1 MSKIFKNLWQ
11 VKGNVL
17 LIILLLIVQ
26 VYCDLALPAYTS
38 DIVDVGIQQGGIDH
52 VAASKFSAQ
61 TFERLCLMLEE
72 NDEQLMRAS
81 YEVDKEGNYVRQN
94 PEKEDLAALDEVLGM
109 PMLLLDSMQD
119 MTVGQMMEQ
128 GYADEMSIE
137 GSVTVPPLADEMTGQ
152 ESFMDSMQDAD
163 SEESAMEE
171 SVMEEPNMPE
181 PGMEGNA
188 QNSAV
193 MGEIKDESIWDLI
206 DMGMMTKEQ
215 LLQMKAVA
223 EEGFVASTGD
233 LSDSIISQKAVL
245 FVKAEYERLGMDT
258 GKIQMDYLLKMGGIM
273 LLYAISGMICALI
286 VGFLAA
292 KSGAQIGK
300 TLREKVFKKVV
311 SFSSNEMNSFSTAS
325 LITRSTNDIQQVQMV
340 STMLLRMVLYAPI
353 MGIGGIIKVMTT
365 DTGLEW
371 IIVVAVVLICAFVL
385 LLVSIAMPKF
395 KVMQTLVDGLNLVSR
410 EILTGIPVIRA
421 FSREKH
427 EEERFAD
434 ANAKL
439 MKTQLFTNR
448 VMTFMM
454 PVMTIIMNAISVGII
469 WFGSKGVD
477 LGNLQV
483 GDMMAFITYTMMI
496 VMSFLMLT
504 MMSIMLPRAG
514 IAAGRID
521 EIIQSKSSIFDAEN
535 PVSMSKDTCRG
546 EVAFENVSFRYEGAS
561 DDAIANISFT
571 AQPGQT
577 TAIIG
582 STGSGKSTI
591 IHLMDRFYDVTEG
604 RITVDGVDI
613 RQMTQHDLHSLVGLV
628 PQKGIL
634 FTGTIGSN
642 IKFDAEHITDE
653 TMREAAEIAQATEF
667 ISEKTK
673 QFDSEIAQGGSNVS
687 GGQKQRL
694 SIARA
699 IAKNPKIY
707 LFDDSFSALDYKTDA
722 MLRKALAKKTKDATV
737 IIVAQR
743 ISTIMHADKII
754 VLDDGKVAGI
764 GTHKE
769 LLETCETYQEIAA
782 SQLSEAELKGGIA

>member
-1 MSKIFKNLWQ
+1 MSKIFQNLWQ

-81 YEVDKEGNYVRQN
+81 YEVDKEGNYVIQN
-94 PEKEDLAALDEVLGM
+94 PEKEDLALLDEVLGM

-128 GYADEMSIE
+128 GYADEMTIE
-137 GSVTVPPLADEMTGQ
+137 KAVTVPPLADEMTGQ
-152 ESFMDSMQDAD
+152 ESFMDSMEEAG
-163 SEESAMEE
+163 SEEPAT
-171 SVMEEPNMPE
+171 EEPH
-181 PGMEGNA
+181 MEQPAMGKNG
-188 QNSAV
+188 QNSAI
-193 MGEIKDESIWDLI
+193 MEEIKSESIWDLI

-233 LSDSIISQKAVL
+233 LSDSIINQKAVL

-353 MGIGGIIKVMTT
+353 MGIGGIIKVMNTN
-365 DTGLEW
+365 TGLEW

-521 EIIQSKSSIFDAEN
+521 EIIQSKSSIFDAGN

-653 TMREAAEIAQATEF
+653 AMREAAEIAQATEF

-694 SIARA
+694 SIARV

-764 GTHKE
+764 GTHRE
-769 LLETCETYQEIAA
+769 LLETCETYQEIAS

>member
-11 VKGNVL
+11 VRGNVL

-81 YEVDKEGNYVRQN
+81 YEVDKEGNYVIQN
-94 PEKEDLAALDEVLGM
+94 LEKEDLATLDEVLGM

-128 GYADEMSIE
+128 GYTDEMSIE
-137 GSVTVPPLADEMTGQ
+137 KAVTVPPLADEMTGQ
-152 ESFMDSMQDAD
+152 ESFMDSMGEAG
-163 SEESAMEE
+163 SEEPTT
-171 SVMEEPNMPE
+171 EEPY
-181 PGMEGNA
+181 MEHPTMGENK
-188 QNSAV
+188 QNSA
-193 MGEIKDESIWDLI
+193 MMEEIKDKSIWDLI

-215 LLQMKAVA
+215 LIQMKAVA

-245 FVKAEYERLGMDT
+245 FVKAEYESLGMDT

-311 SFSSNEMNSFSTAS
+311 SFSGNEMNSFSTAS

-353 MGIGGIIKVMTT
+353 MGIGGIIKVMNTN
-365 DTGLEW
+365 TGLEW
-371 IIVVAVVLICAFVL
+371 IIVVAVVLICAFVF
-385 LLVSIAMPKF
+385 LLVAIAMPKF

-434 ANAKL
+434 ANEKL

-514 IAAGRID
+514 VAAGRID
-521 EIIQSKSSIFDAEN
+521 EIIQSKSSILDAEN

-561 DDAIANISFT
+561 DDSIANISFT

-613 RQMTQHDLHSLVGLV
+613 RQMKQHDLHSLVGLV

-653 TMREAAEIAQATEF
+653 AMQEAAEIAQATEF

-694 SIARA
+694 SIARV

-764 GTHKE
+764 GTHRE
-769 LLETCETYQEIAA
+769 LLETCETYQEIAS